1 MGDPLSYKLRDVV
14 STVQIGGELHDFEIT
29 IDNTTDARVI
39 EAQIMKAAFTK
50 FGDGPDIRL
59 VGYTVSS
66 TFEAYGA
73 DPTLPADRQITEV
86 MRSAMRNANST
97 FWKTRDGAK

>member
-1 MGDPLSYKLRDVV
+1 MVTPLIYKLRDVLA
-14 STVQIGGELHDFEIT
+14 TVQIGGELHDFEIT
-29 IDNTTDARVI
+29 IDNTTDVSVI
-39 EAQIMKAAFTK
+39 EAQIMKAAFLK

-73 DPTLPADRQITEV
+73 DPTLPVDRQIAEV
-86 MRSAMRNANST
+86 MHSAMRNANLA
-97 FWKTRDGAK
+97 FLKTR